1 MQKSF
6 QEKINF
12 FLPLCGKTNIKQ
24 LANIIKF
31 SDIHITNDNGS
42 MHVASIF
49 SKTIC
54 IFNNLINW
62 KWYPAS

>member
-12 FLPLCGKTNIKQ
+12 FSSFVWQNNIKQ

-49 SKTIC
+49 SKK
-54 IFNNLINW
+54 NNMHI
-62 KWYPAS
+62 